1 MWGAEMPEYLIQ
13 ISNGGADIL
22 GNLCG
27 YICAAAMIGAIVAAI
42 IACVV
47 ILLPL
52 VGLGLFFLGIAAIV
66 NGRIVE
72 GLALMAAGIVV
83 SAIGGMMIGR

>member
-1 MWGAEMPEYLIQ
+1 MD
-13 ISNGGADIL
+13 GGDVL
-22 GNLCG
+22 GNLCS
-27 YICAAAMIGAIVAAI
+27 YICAAAMVGAIVAAI
-42 IACVV
+42 IAGVV

-72 GLALMAAGIVV
+72 GLALMAGGIVV
-83 SAIGGMMIGR
+83 SVIGGIMLGK

>member
-13 ISNGGADIL
+13 ISNDGADIL
-22 GNLCG
+22 GYL
-27 YICAAAMIGAIVAAI
+27 CAAAMIGAIVAAI
-42 IACVV
+42 IAGVV

-52 VGLGLFFLGIAAIV
+52 VGVGLFCLGIVAIV
-66 NGRIVE
+66 NGRILE